1 MIYYTAIRKK
11 ALKAYFLP
19 FYDPVLLY
27 TRRITRKRPH
37 VGGKNME
44 MDKKGMMNEVGGAFV
59 VSWLVFSGM
68 GQGMG
73 TLTGALVLAGGW
85 MAFSGAHILPAVT
98 WMHIMTGDLQDS
110 NHWMN
115 NGMKLLMQ
123 VIGAALAVAM
133 MSEGLGDLSSAYD
146 ATTTDAWEFS
156 LWAMVGMIAA
166 GAIVSKIHA
175 SCDAWVTAIAI
186 MAVSGAYLANGDAT
200 ATMSL
205 MDFGSAHNMGSML
218 LGDSGDMADVAMPWI
233 IHGAMFGIGAR
244 VGAEIDGAME

>member
-1 MIYYTAIRKK
+1 
-11 ALKAYFLP
+11 
-19 FYDPVLLY
+19 
-27 TRRITRKRPH
+27 
-37 VGGKNME
+37 ME
-44 MDKKGMMNEVGGAFV
+44 MDKKGMLNEVGGAFV

-98 WMHIMTGDLQDS
+98 WMHIMTGDVADS
-110 NHWMN
+110 DNWMN
-115 NGMKLLMQ
+115 NGIKLVMQ

-133 MSEGLGDLSSAYD
+133 MSEGLDDLSPAYD
-146 ATTTDAWEFS
+146 ATATNAWEFS
-156 LWAMVGMIAA
+156 MWAMIGMIAA

-186 MAVSGAYLANGDAT
+186 MAVSGAYLANGDVT
-200 ATMSL
+200 GTMSL
-205 MDFGSAHNMGSML
+205 MDFGSAHNMGSMV
-218 LGDSGDMADVAMPWI
+218 LGDMGDLQDVAMPWI

>member
-1 MIYYTAIRKK
+1 
-11 ALKAYFLP
+11 
-19 FYDPVLLY
+19 
-27 TRRITRKRPH
+27 
-37 VGGKNME
+37 ME

-133 MSEGLGDLSSAYD
+133 MSEGLGDLSPAYD
-146 ATTTDAWEFS
+146 AATTDAWEFS

-186 MAVSGAYLANGDAT
+186 MAVAGAYLSNGDT
-200 ATMSL
+200 EPATMML

>member
-1 MIYYTAIRKK
+1 
-11 ALKAYFLP
+11 
-19 FYDPVLLY
+19 
-27 TRRITRKRPH
+27 
-37 VGGKNME
+37 ME

-59 VSWLVFSGM
+59 VSWLVFRWNGSRYGYIDRRVSISWRLD
-68 GQGMG
+68 GCQRCSHF
-73 TLTGALVLAGGW
+73 AGGDLD
-85 MAFSGAHILPAVT
+85 AHNDR
-98 WMHIMTGDLQDS
+98 DLQDS

-133 MSEGLGDLSSAYD
+133 MSEGLGDLSPAYD
-146 ATTTDAWEFS
+146 AATTDAWEFS

-175 SCDAWVTAIAI
+175 SCDAWVTAIAV

>member
-1 MIYYTAIRKK
+1 
-11 ALKAYFLP
+11 
-19 FYDPVLLY
+19 
-27 TRRITRKRPH
+27 
-37 VGGKNME
+37 ME

-133 MSEGLGDLSSAYD
+133 MSEGLGDLSPAYD
-146 ATTTDAWEFS
+146 ADATGAWEFS
-156 LWAMVGMIAA
+156 LWAMIGMIAA

-186 MAVSGAYLANGDAT
+186 MAVAGAYLSNGDT
-200 ATMSL
+200 EPATMML

>member
-1 MIYYTAIRKK
+1 
-11 ALKAYFLP
+11 
-19 FYDPVLLY
+19 
-27 TRRITRKRPH
+27 
-37 VGGKNME
+37 ME

-133 MSEGLGDLSSAYD
+133 MSEGLGDLSPAYD
-146 ATTTDAWEFS
+146 ADATGAWEFS
-156 LWAMVGMIAA
+156 LWAMIGMIAA

-186 MAVSGAYLANGDAT
+186 MAVAGAYLSNGDAT

>member
-1 MIYYTAIRKK
+1 
-11 ALKAYFLP
+11 
-19 FYDPVLLY
+19 
-27 TRRITRKRPH
+27 
-37 VGGKNME
+37 ME

-133 MSEGLGDLSSAYD
+133 MSEGLGDLSPAYD
-146 ATTTDAWEFS
+146 AATTDAWEFS

-186 MAVSGAYLANGDAT
+186 MAVAGAYLSNGET
-200 ATMSL
+200 EPATMML

-233 IHGAMFGIGAR
+233 IHGVMFGIGAR

>member
-1 MIYYTAIRKK
+1 M
-11 ALKAYFLP
+11 
-19 FYDPVLLY
+19 FYNPWLLY
-27 TRRITRKRPH
+27 TLRITRKRPLRWEE
-37 VGGKNME
+37 KNME

-59 VSWLVFSGM
+59 VSWLVLSGM

-73 TLTGALVLAGGW
+73 SLTGALVLAGAW

-98 WMHIMTGDLQDS
+98 WMHIMTGDLADQD
-110 NHWMN
+110 NWMN
-115 NGMKLLMQ
+115 NVMKLVMQ

-133 MSEGLGDLSSAYD
+133 MSEGLGDLSPEYD
-146 ATTTDAWEFS
+146 AATTDAWEFS

-166 GAIVSKIHA
+166 GAIISKIHA

-200 ATMSL
+200 ATMAL

-218 LGDSGDMADVAMPWI
+218 LGDMGDMADVAMPWI
-233 IHGAMFGIGAR
+233 IHGIMFGIGAR
-244 VGAEIDGAME
+244 VGAEIDSAME

>member
-1 MIYYTAIRKK
+1 
-11 ALKAYFLP
+11 
-19 FYDPVLLY
+19 
-27 TRRITRKRPH
+27 
-37 VGGKNME
+37 ME

-133 MSEGLGDLSSAYD
+133 MSEGLGDLSPAYD
-146 ATTTDAWEFS
+146 ADATDAWEFS
-156 LWAMVGMIAA
+156 LWAMIGMIAA

-186 MAVSGAYLANGDAT
+186 MAVAGAYLSNGDAEP
-200 ATMSL
+200 ATMML

>member
-1 MIYYTAIRKK
+1 
-11 ALKAYFLP
+11 
-19 FYDPVLLY
+19 
-27 TRRITRKRPH
+27 
-37 VGGKNME
+37 ME

-133 MSEGLGDLSSAYD
+133 MSEGLGDLSPAYD
-146 ATTTDAWEFS
+146 ADATGAWEFS
-156 LWAMVGMIAA
+156 LWAMIGMIAA

-186 MAVSGAYLANGDAT
+186 MAVAGAYLSNGET
-200 ATMSL
+200 EPATMML

>member
-1 MIYYTAIRKK
+1 
-11 ALKAYFLP
+11 
-19 FYDPVLLY
+19 
-27 TRRITRKRPH
+27 
-37 VGGKNME
+37 

-133 MSEGLGDLSSAYD
+133 MSEGLGDLSPAYD
-146 ATTTDAWEFS
+146 ADATGAWEFS
-156 LWAMVGMIAA
+156 LWAMIGMIAA

-186 MAVSGAYLANGDAT
+186 MAVAGAYLSNGDT
-200 ATMSL
+200 EPATMML